1 MKRLFKILDKVSP
14 GTSRSL
20 GWEALVSAL
29 SFPASIMLNR
39 MLGAEDRGIL
49 ALVILIPSTM
59 FALGCCQWDRLLKGL
74 ITSKQIS
81 GNEAWHRTKYYAY
94 LLSFIFV
101 PVGIITSLFYDKVP
115 PNMRLFAALYSCN
128 FPVYFLGGCLSAIY
142 VSIGSIDGQYL
153 MRLGLQGSYLISL
166 FGLFIFNLISVES
179 LIFVNIGIHFFSL
192 WLGWLQRD
200 KLLSGVFLKEKPPI
214 SPLIR
219 AFFPNLLESFSSKI
233 DIWAFSIFGSL
244 LSIGHYTGITALMI
258 PVGLVSNA
266 MTSGSTARLDWT
278 RPSLVQRYLTKVVI
292 VLLFLLAI
300 LTLGGILVGPYLLST
315 ILGKSFQ
322 EGYWMIPWIAAIVVS
337 QSAAVQFHVALQLAG
352 YLNEYLLIQSLEP
365 FIRTII
371 VLTLGWR
378 FSELGILL
386 GLITSSIL
394 KIVACVYFHK
404 NVKIKII

>member
-20 GWEALVSAL
+20 GWEVLMSAL

-39 MLGAEDRGIL
+39 MLGAEYRGIL

-59 FALGCCQWDRLLKGL
+59 FVLGCCQWDRLLKGL

-101 PVGIITSLFYDKVP
+101 PVGIIASLFYDKLP
-115 PNMRLFAALYSCN
+115 PDMRLFAALYSCN
-128 FPVYFLGGCLSAIY
+128 FPIYFLGGSLSAIY

-153 MRLGLQGSYLISL
+153 MRVGLQGSYLIL
-166 FGLFIFNLISVES
+166 MFGLLTVNLLSIKS
-179 LIFVNIGIHFFSL
+179 LVFVYIGIHFISL
-192 WLGWLQRD
+192 ACGWLQI
-200 KLLSGVFLKEKPPI
+200 KNLLRGILLKERPPI
-214 SPLIR
+214 FPLMQ
-219 AFFPNLLESFSSKI
+219 AFFPNLLETLSGKV

-244 LSIGHYTGITALMI
+244 LSLGYYTGITAMMLPI
-258 PVGLVSNA
+258 GLVSNA
-266 MTSGSTARLDWT
+266 MTSGSTASLDWNQ
-278 RPSLVQRYLTKVVI
+278 PSLVYRYLMKTVS
-292 VLLFLLAI
+292 VLLCLLVA

-337 QSAAVQFHVALQLAG
+337 QAAAIQFHTSLQLSGHFKA
-352 YLNEYLLIQSLEP
+352 YLAIQSIEP
-365 FIRTII
+365 FMRTII
-371 VLTLGWR
+371 VLALGWR
-378 FSELGILL
+378 LSVLGILL
-386 GLITSSIL
+386 GLITSSML
-394 KIVACVYFHK
+394 KVIACGYFHK
-404 NVKIKII
+404 NVKVKIV